1 MREYCPSGM
10 PGFSADLLANPRAL
24 RVHKIASHV
33 TARRASQLERVS
45 TREGP
50 APAHPGD
57 FIVTAATGEQ
67 WPVAGDAF
75 ARRYRP
81 AGAPGEYC
89 SVPHDSLALFVD
101 EPFAVVLADGVARLY
116 GQPGDWLLD
125 YGDGSMG
132 VVAAD
137 IFPATYQLL
146 D

>member
-1 MREYCPSGM
+1 MREYWPSGA
-10 PGFSADLLANPRAL
+10 PGFSADLLADPRAL
-24 RVHKIASHV
+24 RVHKLASRV
-33 TARRASQLERVS
+33 TARRAAQRETVA
-45 TREGP
+45 TREG
-50 APAHPGD
+50 AVPAHPGD

-75 ARRYRP
+75 GRRYRP
-81 AGAPGEYC
+81 AGAPGQYD
-89 SVPHDSLALFVD
+89 SVPHASLALCVD

-137 IFPATYQLL
+137 IFPVTYQRL